1 LGQFVHVYFTK
12 TTGLQACADVQTA
25 QLFKACESQIRL
37 PRVAVFASQV
47 GLLDKDVLPQ
57 MDVRD
62 TEFVMLLLRT
72 IAEQQQEQLHLQQL
86 HDAKASKVL
95 KTLRRVTI
103 N

>member
-1 LGQFVHVYFTK
+1 M
-12 TTGLQACADVQTA
+12 
-25 QLFKACESQIRL
+25 
-37 PRVAVFASQV
+37 FASQV

-62 TEFVMLLLRT
+62 TEFVLLLLRT